1 MVSKRKVTITLDEEL
16 VGALERAGNMSA
28 QLNEAGW
35 ALVERRQRAER
46 LRALLDRF
54 EQEDGPL
61 PDDPEEDARIERLL
75 GGVA

>member
-1 MVSKRKVTITLDEEL
+1 MIAKRKSTITIDGEL
-16 VGALERAGNMSA
+16 VNEFERAGNVSA

-35 ALVERRQRAER
+35 ALVERRHRAER

-54 EQEDGPL
+54 EREDGPV

-75 GGVA
+75 GGVG

>member
-1 MVSKRKVTITLDEEL
+1 MVAKRKVTITIDEEL
-16 VGALERAGNMSA
+16 VNELERAGNVSA

-54 EQEDGPL
+54 EREDGPL
-61 PDDPEEDARIERLL
+61 PNDPEEDARIERLL

>member
-1 MVSKRKVTITLDEEL
+1 MVSKRKVTVTIDEEL
-16 VGALERAGNMSA
+16 VTELERAGNMSA

-54 EQEDGPL
+54 EREDGPL
-61 PDDPEEDARIERLL
+61 PDDPDEDARIERLL